1 MGAANPRHLAYFC
14 FPVLCGGLSTTD
26 PLVHKQCFCHF
37 FMFCLLF
44 FFAPRA
50 LREPSGGPPGGPFG
64 DSAEGFLPAG
74 GLSHRSCPYDPYLP
88 SLSTLSSLFLFH
100 RKNKFKSKMHVDV
113 FSVVS
118 TFHCAHYRTRHHN
131 SFGEPS

>member
-1 MGAANPRHLAYFC
+1 MLQKKWERQTRGTSRIFAF
-14 FPVLCGGLSTTD
+14 LCYVGGLSTTD
-26 PLVHKQCFCHF
+26 PLGHKQCFCHF

-74 GLSHRSCPYDPYLP
+74 GLSQ
-88 SLSTLSSLFLFH
+88 
-100 RKNKFKSKMHVDV
+100 
-113 FSVVS
+113 
-118 TFHCAHYRTRHHN
+118 
-131 SFGEPS
+131 